1 MTGSCPS
8 IESMVRLHAPLDRA
22 TDARTA
28 DARAS
33 SQRRSSLLYR
43 RRLNGSASR
52 IIASI
57 DFASWLVYNT
67 RPRHR
72 PHVGART
79 RTLSPSRPCPSSRPP
94 AKPARGAPCVARGR
108 WACHQQAHNC
118 IGTRDAP
125 VLPHVVDLVQAPD
138 LREPGTDWRSQLAA
152 GLDALS
158 PAHVSTQH
166 SAVLACSAPR
176 SPGVLPLQHRAWVQ
190 LVRAQ
195 LEDAALVVRRCRGE
209 VTAPMLSIHFW
220 CNANNMTHRNSW
232 QSWDLRCVSIG
243 SIALYALAC

>member
-1 MTGSCPS
+1 VLTVETVSFQPPSCQ
-8 IESMVRLHAPLDRA
+8 
-22 TDARTA
+22 AR
-28 DARAS
+28 S
-33 SQRRSSLLYR
+33 RSSLRCSRSLGMPSAGTQLY
-43 RRLNGSASR
+43 
-52 IIASI
+52 
-57 DFASWLVYNT
+57 W
-67 RPRHR
+67 H
-72 PHVGART
+72 
-79 RTLSPSRPCPSSRPP
+79 
-94 AKPARGAPCVARGR
+94 
-108 WACHQQAHNC
+108 
-118 IGTRDAP
+118 RDAP

-158 PAHVSTQH
+158 PAHVSTKH

-195 LEDAALVVRRCRGE
+195 LEDAALVVRRRRGE